1 MKRGLAPVLLL
12 LLTAGIYIG
21 CAATP
26 ALVDESDCGHAIASH
41 EMLQTG
47 DWAVLHINGIRWLEK
62 PPLLFWMVAAT
73 YRVLGQTT
81 FTTRLPNAIAMIL
94 LVLLVYEFGRR
105 WFGGRAGLY
114 SGLIFATSFGV
125 FLNTRSMI
133 AEPMY
138 ALAFTAVFY
147 LFLRAWEGSLPM
159 RPACWTAA
167 VITALAVLARG
178 LIGVIFP
185 VAGIVLFLLATGG
198 WRRWREL
205 PWLSSTL
212 IFLAVAVPWHVIVGS
227 RVKGFYWFYFI
238 NEHFLRAVNKRTSMD
253 YQPVPRLLWWA
264 EHLIWFFPWSVFVYF
279 GIREWPP
286 IRLWRNRSAALAARG
301 SLPAAGNG
309 EEPYRAEPRLLLF
322 CWAGF
327 IMLFFTISSRLE
339 YYSFGAWPAIA
350 MLLGAGLA
358 SAEEAKQALAT
369 GLQGALALIGLTL
382 SAGFGALLWISRG
395 VKVQGDIASLL
406 GSKPE
411 EYYRHAFSNAAD
423 LTTQAFA
430 ALRGEVIATMAV
442 FVFGFGAAWLLRR
455 RRRELAATL
464 VTALAAA
471 GLILAAHS
479 AMIVFEPKLSSR
491 LLADEINQHWQPG
504 DRILLYGDFY
514 GGCTVSFYT
523 GQKLW
528 IWNGRYYGLAFGSNY
543 PDAPQIFLDD
553 SQFPSFWQT
562 PGRVFLVVPENHQQ
576 EALDRLPPNSTYVF
590 AQSGGKTVYV
600 NHAVEPGE
608 PTIAEIQQ
616 RN

>member
-1 MKRGLAPVLLL
+1 
-12 LLTAGIYIG
+12 
-21 CAATP
+21 
-26 ALVDESDCGHAIASH
+26 
-41 EMLQTG
+41 
-47 DWAVLHINGIRWLEK
+47 
-62 PPLLFWMVAAT
+62 
-73 YRVLGQTT
+73 
-81 FTTRLPNAIAMIL
+81 MIL

-301 SLPAAGNG
+301 SLPAAGNRR
-309 EEPYRAEPRLLLF
+309 RA
-322 CWAGF
+322 
-327 IMLFFTISSRLE
+327 ISRR
-339 YYSFGAWPAIA
+339 ATPAA
-350 MLLGAGLA
+350 VLLGGIHH
-358 SAEEAKQALAT
+358 ALFHDLEPARV
-369 GLQGALALIGLTL
+369 LQ
-382 SAGFGALLWISRG
+382 
-395 VKVQGDIASLL
+395 
-406 GSKPE
+406 
-411 EYYRHAFSNAAD
+411 
-423 LTTQAFA
+423 
-430 ALRGEVIATMAV
+430 
-442 FVFGFGAAWLLRR
+442 LRR
-455 RRRELAATL
+455 RGRRLRCFWEWGWPRRKGEASACH
-464 VTALAAA
+464 APA
-471 GLILAAHS
+471 GRAGA
-479 AMIVFEPKLSSR
+479 
-491 LLADEINQHWQPG
+491 
-504 DRILLYGDFY
+504 
-514 GGCTVSFYT
+514 
-523 GQKLW
+523 
-528 IWNGRYYGLAFGSNY
+528 
-543 PDAPQIFLDD
+543 
-553 SQFPSFWQT
+553 
-562 PGRVFLVVPENHQQ
+562 
-576 EALDRLPPNSTYVF
+576 DRLGAEREDS
-590 AQSGGKTVYV
+590 ARCCGC
-600 NHAVEPGE
+600 HA
-608 PTIAEIQQ
+608 A
-616 RN
+616 